1 MAITD
6 FFAGEIAT
14 ELLKQLFMISAKA
27 WKYKSVAE
35 RLIDLIEDI
44 QPTIKEIQYSGVELP
59 PHRQAQ
65 IGMLSNTLEKGKK
78 LTEKVL
84 SARRWNVYRQLTLA
98 RKMEKLEKDIS
109 NFLKNQIL
117 THILA
122 DVHLLRAN
130 SDVRF
135 DRVDRSLEMMTE
147 HLGSMKIG
155 GGGMI
160 REAMKIAEATM
171 EIEMGNEE
179 EKFGVGLEIGKRK
192 VKKMMFSAERGLIGI
207 SGMGGV
213 GKTTLA
219 RELERDVEVQCH
231 FENKVLFLTVSQS
244 PMLEELRAHIW
255 AFVSGYE
262 GVNPVPNW
270 NLQYE
275 GGVKTQKLVILDDVW
290 TREALDCLTFNIP
303 GCTTLVVSRSKLTE
317 PKATYDVEV
326 LREDEALS
334 LFCLCAFGQKTI
346 PPGFDKS
353 MVEQVAGEC
362 KGLPLALKVTGA
374 SLKERPEMYWK
385 GALQRLQKGEP
396 ADETHETRLLHQME
410 ASLENL
416 DPTTRE
422 CFLDLGAFPED
433 RKIPVDVLIN
443 MWIEIHDLEEAI
455 AFATLVDL
463 SHKNLLTLGK
473 DPRLGSS
480 YASYYDVFVTQH
492 DVLRDLALHLS
503 NKGKV
508 NIRKRLLMPKRE
520 KALPK
525 EWGRN
530 IDEPYRAQIVSI
542 HTEEMDE
549 MGWSDFEMDFP
560 KAEILILNFS
570 SDKYVLP
577 PFITKMSKLRVL
589 VIINNGMSPAVLHD
603 FSIFANLSYLRTL
616 WLERV
621 HVPELHNTTVP
632 LKKLHKMSLILCKI
646 NNSFDQTGVDI
657 SNLFPKLADLTIDHC
672 DDLVSLPSSICG
684 MTSLN
689 SLSITNCPRLSELPK
704 NLSKLQALEI
714 LRLYAC
720 LELKALPV
728 EICELPKLKYLD
740 ISQCVNLSCLP
751 EEIGKLRTLEK
762 IDMRECFFSDRLSS
776 AVSLE
781 SLRHVICDK
790 DVAFIWEEV
799 EKAVP
804 GLKIEAAEKC
814 FSLDWLDE

>member
-1 MAITD
+1 MAVTD

-14 ELLKQLFMISAKA
+14 ELLKQLVLISAKA
-27 WKYKSVAE
+27 WKYKSIADKLVA
-35 RLIDLIEDI
+35 LIEDI
-44 QPTIKEIQYSGVELP
+44 LPTIKEIQYSGVELP
-59 PHRQAQ
+59 PHRQTQ

-84 SARRWNVYRQLTLA
+84 SSRRWNLYRQLTLA
-98 RKMEKLEKDIS
+98 RKMEKLEKAIS
-109 NFLKNQIL
+109 DFLKNQIL
-117 THILA
+117 AHILA
-122 DVHLLRAN
+122 DVHLLRIN

-135 DRVDRSLEMMTE
+135 DRVDRSLEKMTE

-160 REAMKIAEATM
+160 MDAMKLAEATM
-171 EIEMGNEE
+171 ELETNNDS
-179 EKFGVGLEIGKRK
+179 EKFGVGLEMGRKK
-192 VKKMMFSAERGLIGI
+192 VKKMLFNAEERLIGI

-219 RELERDVEVQCH
+219 RELERDDEVRCH
-231 FENKVLFLTVSQS
+231 FENRILFLTVSQS
-244 PMLEELRAHIW
+244 PILEELRAHIW
-255 AFVSGYE
+255 GFLTGYE
-262 GVNPVPNW
+262 GNPVPNW

-275 GGVKTQKLVILDDVW
+275 GGFKTQKLVILDDVW
-290 TREALDCLTFNIP
+290 TREALDRLTCNIP

-326 LREDEALS
+326 LREDEAVS
-334 LFCLCAFGQKTI
+334 LFCLCAFGQKSV
-346 PPGFDKS
+346 PSGFSKS
-353 MVEQVAGEC
+353 LVEQVAKEC

-374 SLKERPEMYWK
+374 SLKDRPEKYWE
-385 GALQRLQKGEP
+385 GALQRLSRGEP

-416 DPTTRE
+416 DPTTKE

-443 MWIEIHDLEEAI
+443 MWIEIHDLEEAN

-492 DVLRDLALHLS
+492 DVLRDLALHLC

-508 NIRKRLLMPKRE
+508 NRRDRLLMPKRE
-520 KALPK
+520 LVLPR

-530 IDEPYRAQIVSI
+530 SDEPYSAQIVSI
-542 HTEEMDE
+542 HTGEMDE
-549 MGWSDFEMDFP
+549 MDWSDFDMEFP

-589 VIINNGMSPAVLHD
+589 VIINNGMSPAVLDD
-603 FSIFANLSYLRTL
+603 FSIFANLSKLRSL

-621 HVPELHNTTVP
+621 HVPELANTTVP
-632 LKKLHKMSLILCKI
+632 LKNLHKMSLILCKI
-646 NNSFDQTGVDI
+646 NNSFDQTGADLANI
-657 SNLFPKLADLTIDHC
+657 FPKIGRS
-672 DDLVSLPSSICG
+672 DDRSL
-684 MTSLN
+684 
-689 SLSITNCPRLSELPK
+689 
-704 NLSKLQALEI
+704 
-714 LRLYAC
+714 
-720 LELKALPV
+720 
-728 EICELPKLKYLD
+728 
-740 ISQCVNLSCLP
+740 
-751 EEIGKLRTLEK
+751 
-762 IDMRECFFSDRLSS
+762 
-776 AVSLE
+776 
-781 SLRHVICDK
+781 
-790 DVAFIWEEV
+790 
-799 EKAVP
+799 
-804 GLKIEAAEKC
+804 
-814 FSLDWLDE
+814 